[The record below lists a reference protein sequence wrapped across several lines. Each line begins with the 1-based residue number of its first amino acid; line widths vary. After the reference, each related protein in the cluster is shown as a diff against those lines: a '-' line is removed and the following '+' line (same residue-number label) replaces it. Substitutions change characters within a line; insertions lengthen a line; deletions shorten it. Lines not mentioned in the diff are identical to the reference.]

1 MQIIVKPTDYT
12 DTSLLDEWNRCSAW
26 LEAALYYSN
35 GTHTIDDVLE
45 TVQRG
50 DAQFWHY
57 PDAALVTEIMDYPQ
71 KRVLRYWLAGGN
83 LETLLKVEPSIRHW
97 SQLWGCV
104 GIEIIGRKGW
114 HRVLKGFKQT
124 GIILA
129 KDMYHG

>member
-12 DTSLLDEWNRCSAW
+12 DTSLSDEWNRCSAW

-57 PDAALVTEIMDYPQ
+57 PDAAVVTEIMDYPQ

-83 LETLLKVEPSIRHW
+83 LNTLLKVEPSIRHW

>member
-57 PDAALVTEIMDYPQ
+57 PDAAVVTEIMDYPQ

-83 LETLLKVEPSIRHW
+83 LKPLLKVEPSIRHW

-114 HRVLKGFKQT
+114 HKVLKGFKQT

>member
-12 DTSLLDEWNRCSAW
+12 DTSLLDEWDRCSAW

-57 PDAALVTEIMDYPQ
+57 PDAAVVTEIMDYPQ

-83 LETLLKVEPSIRHW
+83 LKTLLKVEPSIRHW

-114 HRVLKGFKQT
+114 LRVLKGFKQT

>member
-57 PDAALVTEIMDYPQ
+57 PDAAVVTEIMDYPQ

-83 LETLLKVEPSIRHW
+83 LKTLLKVEPSIRHW

-124 GIILA
+124 VIILA

>member
-12 DTSLLDEWNRCSAW
+12 DTSLSDEWNRCSAW

-57 PDAALVTEIMDYPQ
+57 PDAAVVTEIIDYPQ

-83 LETLLKVEPSIRHW
+83 LKTLLKVEPSIRHW

>member
-1 MQIIVKPTDYT
+1 MQRIGKPTDYT
-12 DTSLLDEWNRCSAW
+12 DTSLLDEWDRCSAW

-57 PDAALVTEIMDYPQ
+57 PDAAVVTEIMDYPQ

-83 LETLLKVEPSIRHW
+83 LKTLLKVEPSIRHW

>member
-12 DTSLLDEWNRCSAW
+12 DTSLSDEWDRCSAW

-57 PDAALVTEIMDYPQ
+57 PDAAVVTEIMDYPQ

-83 LETLLKVEPSIRHW
+83 LKTLLKVEPSIRYW

>member
-57 PDAALVTEIMDYPQ
+57 PDAAVVTEIMDYPQ
-71 KRVLRYWLAGGN
+71 KRVLRYWLAVGN
-83 LETLLKVEPSIRHW
+83 LKSLLNVEPSIRHW

>member
-12 DTSLLDEWNRCSAW
+12 DTSLSDEWNRCSAW

-57 PDAALVTEIMDYPQ
+57 PDAAVVTEIMDYPQ

-83 LETLLKVEPSIRHW
+83 LKTLLKVEPSIRHW

-114 HRVLKGFKQT
+114 HMVLKGFKQT

>member
-1 MQIIVKPTDYT
+1 MQIIVKPTDCS
-12 DTSLLDEWNRCSAW
+12 DTSLSDEWDRCSAW

-45 TVQRG
+45 IVQRG

-57 PDAALVTEIMDYPQ
+57 PDAAVVTELMDYPQ

-83 LETLLKVEPSIRHW
+83 LKTLLKAESSIRYW

>member
-1 MQIIVKPTDYT
+1 
-12 DTSLLDEWNRCSAW
+12 LDEWDRCSAW

-57 PDAALVTEIMDYPQ
+57 PDAAVVTEIMDYPQ

-83 LETLLKVEPSIRHW
+83 LKTLLKVEPSIRHW

>member
-1 MQIIVKPTDYT
+1 MQIIVKPTDCS
-12 DTSLLDEWNRCSAW
+12 DTSLSDEWDRCSAW

-57 PDAALVTEIMDYPQ
+57 PDAAVVTELMDYPQ

-83 LETLLKVEPSIRHW
+83 LKTLLKAESSIRYW

>member
-12 DTSLLDEWNRCSAW
+12 DTSLSDEWDRCSAW

-57 PDAALVTEIMDYPQ
+57 PDAAVVTEIMDYPQ

-83 LETLLKVEPSIRHW
+83 LKTLLKVEPSIRHW

-104 GIEIIGRKGW
+104 GIEIIGRKEW

>member
-12 DTSLLDEWNRCSAW
+12 DTSLSDEWNRCSAW

-50 DAQFWHY
+50 DAQFWQY
-57 PDAALVTEIMDYPQ
+57 PDAAVVTEIMDYPQ

-83 LETLLKVEPSIRHW
+83 LKTLLKVEPSIRHW

>member
-12 DTSLLDEWNRCSAW
+12 DTSLLDEWNRYSAW

-57 PDAALVTEIMDYPQ
+57 PDAAVVTEIMDYPQ

-83 LETLLKVEPSIRHW
+83 LKTLLKVEPSIRHW